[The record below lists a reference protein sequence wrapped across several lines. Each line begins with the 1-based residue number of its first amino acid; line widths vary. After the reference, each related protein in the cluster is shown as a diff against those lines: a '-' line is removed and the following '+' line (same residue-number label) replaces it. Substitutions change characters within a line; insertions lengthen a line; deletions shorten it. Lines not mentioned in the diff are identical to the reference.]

1 MEKQISEMK
10 NNNQAL
16 LLKNREMQS
25 RMTEQ
30 SNTIDSLKSQLEQL
44 NGQLRNRDASLAKE
58 SAARRDFEI
67 EIERLHVKVDE
78 AKRTL
83 ESNKPVESENGQLE
97 ALRVCYFAPLAASP
111 VLTGCSKL
119 LCAQYAGIALRILQ
133 SEHAAMSSASNA
145 LTNELL
151 HDRGNVRTAVEASQP
166 QTLSRFICN
175 TYQFF
180 GSSLG
185 NSFSNSVAIF

>member
-97 ALRVCYFAPLAASP
+97 ALRVCYFAPSAASS
-111 VLTGCSKL
+111 VLMGCSKS
-119 LCAQYAGIALRILQ
+119 LCAQYAGIASRILQ
-133 SEHAAMSSASNA
+133 FELAVMFFASNA
-145 LTNELL
+145 PTNELL
-151 HDRGNVRTAVEASQP
+151 RDRENVRTAAGASQP

-175 TYQFF
+175 TYHSF
-180 GSSLG
+180 SIRLTET
-185 NSFSNSVAIF
+185 FSNSVAIF